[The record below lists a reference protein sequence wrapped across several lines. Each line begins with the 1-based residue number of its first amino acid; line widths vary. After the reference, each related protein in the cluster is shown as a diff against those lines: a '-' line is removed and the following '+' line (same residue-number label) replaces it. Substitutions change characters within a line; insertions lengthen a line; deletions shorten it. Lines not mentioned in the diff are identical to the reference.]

1 MRDNYSKREPKEYN
15 FARGLF
21 QWITCRVVY
30 GTYYRIA
37 CGMKIKGRENVPKD
51 RFFIVAS
58 NHVSAIDPFLIVD
71 AIGRNVAYMA
81 KRELFETPVAKFFLD
96 LLGAFSVNREKLS
109 VSTIKT
115 AMGIKKTKWVLGLFP
130 QGTREIDGNLDNI
143 SRGFAGLAKTL
154 KCDILPVGIVGA
166 IKKERKPF
174 ESHIKI
180 NIGKPIPYR
189 EDTHEMINIW
199 KEKINE
205 LTAGEINGKD

>member
-1 MRDNYSKREPKEYN
+1 MEKNNTKRDPKEYN
-15 FARGLF
+15 FLRGIF
-21 QWITCRVVY
+21 QWLTCRVVY

-37 CGMKIKGRENVPKD
+37 CGMKITGRKNVPQD

-58 NHVSAIDPFLIVD
+58 NHVSAIDPFLVID
-71 AIGRNVAYMA
+71 AIGRHVAYMA
-81 KRELFETPVAKFFLD
+81 KQELFEKPIARFFLHN
-96 LLGAFSVNREKLS
+96 LGAFAVNREKLG

-115 AMGIKKTKWVLGLFP
+115 AIGIKKTNWVLGLFP
-130 QGTREIDGNLDNI
+130 QGTREINGNMDNV

-166 IKKERKPF
+166 IKQERKPF

-180 NIGKPIPYR
+180 NIGEPIPYS

-199 KEKINE
+199 KQKITE
-205 LTAGEINGKD
+205 LTSGEFNGKD